1 MPSDLED
8 AEIEWMVNSK
18 DVLSSWPVEI
28 KSTLGF
34 ELRKVQR
41 GEKPSDSKPPPG
53 IAEGIMELREGD
65 AGIWYRVAYLP
76 RKGMVVYVLHC
87 FKKKGAKTPK
97 PAVAT
102 IRERFK
108 VAREMM
114 KKAKE
119 KEKL

>member
-8 AEIEWMVNSK
+8 VEIEWMGNSK

-41 GEKPSDSKPPPG
+41 GEKPSDSKPLPG

-76 RKGMVVYVLHC
+76 SRHGRLC
-87 FKKKGAKTPK
+87 PALFQKKGAKTPK